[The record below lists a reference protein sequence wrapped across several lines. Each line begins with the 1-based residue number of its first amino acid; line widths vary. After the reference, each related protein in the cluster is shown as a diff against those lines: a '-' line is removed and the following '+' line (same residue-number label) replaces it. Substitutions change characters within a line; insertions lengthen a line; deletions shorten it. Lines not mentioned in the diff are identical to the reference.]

1 MLGELQLHA
10 QHAPHRVGEVAICH
24 STKEAS
30 PEVLVEVKAD
40 VVDAEDG
47 AQEAVAPYA

>member
-10 QHAPHRVGEVAICH
+10 QHAPHRVGEVATCH

-30 PEVLVEVKAD
+30 PEVLVEVEAD
-40 VVDAEDG
+40 VIDAEDG